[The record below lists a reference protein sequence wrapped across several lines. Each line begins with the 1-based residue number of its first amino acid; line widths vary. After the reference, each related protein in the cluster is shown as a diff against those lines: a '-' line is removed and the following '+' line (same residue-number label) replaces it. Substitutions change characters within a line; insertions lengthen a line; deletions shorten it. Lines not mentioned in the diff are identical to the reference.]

1 MVDPAGRWLPSYVAL
16 AGEFFVLA
24 ELALRGLDG
33 TLTLGHTKEID
44 ILVLNRTTE
53 QMFRLEVKTTH
64 KAVQHSKIFG
74 SNYAWLM
81 DERHACAPAA
91 DLIYCFTL
99 VGEKPER
106 CRFFLVP
113 SSDVAAYVQW
123 EHPFWKEQSTRR
135 TGKVTR
141 MRMFRVPAGE
151 PNERE
156 LPPAWSDGR
165 WRRFEDHWDIF
176 DRQPHRKPT
185 TRNPPKDT
193 AKDRNP

>member
-74 SNYAWLM
+74 SNLADGRATRLRAGGGS
-81 DERHACAPAA
+81 DLLLHARGGEAG
-91 DLIYCFTL
+91 TL
-99 VGEKPER
+99 PVLSRAIKR
-106 CRFFLVP
+106 CRRVCPMGASVLEGAVNKTDWEGDAHANV
-113 SSDVAAYVQW
+113 SSA
-123 EHPFWKEQSTRR
+123 S
-135 TGKVTR
+135 G
-141 MRMFRVPAGE
+141 
-151 PNERE
+151 
-156 LPPAWSDGR
+156 
-165 WRRFEDHWDIF
+165 
-176 DRQPHRKPT
+176 
-185 TRNPPKDT
+185 
-193 AKDRNP
+193 